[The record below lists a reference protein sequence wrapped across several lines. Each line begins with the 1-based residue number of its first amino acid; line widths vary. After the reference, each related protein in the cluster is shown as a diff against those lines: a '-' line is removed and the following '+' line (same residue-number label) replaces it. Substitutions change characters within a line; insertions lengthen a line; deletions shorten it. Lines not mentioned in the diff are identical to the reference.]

1 MAQQKLMKSHRRFI
15 LLQVAG
21 FVDSPGKIKDLL
33 RDDDYA
39 ARFGFNPVCVS
50 NQAVCQAIKKL
61 VPADVMAERV
71 RFLDDFSDTPLA
83 HRKKRVEALVKI
95 FIAIELDKTLKVK
108 EQYLLQMK
116 ALRDIRAEIGE
127 DFDKLVDAIRGSGD
141 THIVTI
147 YEGLP
152 ADEQE
157 QKLRN
162 LSQIAH
168 RLGDRFRFS
177 GN

>member
-1 MAQQKLMKSHRRFI
+1 M
-15 LLQVAG
+15 VAG

-33 RDDDYA
+33 RDDEYA
-39 ARFGFNPVCVS
+39 ARYGFNPVCVS
-50 NQAVCQAIKKL
+50 HQAVGKAIKKL
-61 VPADVMAERV
+61 KTADVMAERV

-83 HRKKRVEALVKI
+83 HRKKRVQELIKI
-95 FIAIELDKTLKVK
+95 FLDIELDKNLKPR

-141 THIVTI
+141 THIVNI

-168 RLGDRFRFS
+168 RLGDRFRVS